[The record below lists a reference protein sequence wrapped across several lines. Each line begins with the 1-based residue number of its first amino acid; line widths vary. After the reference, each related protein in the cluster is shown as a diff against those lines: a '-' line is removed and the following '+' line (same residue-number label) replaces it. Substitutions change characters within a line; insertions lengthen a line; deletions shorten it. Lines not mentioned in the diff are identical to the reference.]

1 VVLIIVITSMATTS
15 VVLGLDTGI
24 RRLSELN
31 IVLAVLLLL
40 FVLIAGPTVFLL
52 QTFVQNTG
60 NYMGSLMESTFN
72 LYAYKPSGWIGG
84 WTLFYWGWWIA
95 WSPFVGMFI
104 ARVSRGRTIREF
116 VGGVLLAPVGFT
128 FMWMTV
134 FGDTAIHMVLM
145 DNVKGLT
152 EAVSDNT
159 AVALFKFF
167 ENLPFSGVASFLA
180 TALVVTF
187 FVTSS
192 DSGSL
197 VVDMLTSGGQEE
209 SPVWQRIFWALTE
222 GLIAVVLLLT
232 GGLGA
237 LQTAA
242 IATALPFTVALIFIC
257 WGMLKA
263 LRLDVLKRSIV
274 REARI
279 GPGGS
284 QPDVPWKTRL
294 KSIMHTPQRPAAEGF
309 LANTIRPAFDEICEE
324 FNQRQ
329 LPCRIEHGED
339 RAWIEV
345 RHGDEVDFYY
355 LVQLRRYEPPSFV
368 IRDLKNRRA
377 KALEFYRAEVHLK
390 EGGQNY
396 DIMGWSKDDV
406 IHDVLDHY
414 ERHLHF
420 LQLAR

>member
-1 VVLIIVITSMATTS
+1 V
-15 VVLGLDTGI
+15 
-24 RRLSELN
+24 
-31 IVLAVLLLL
+31 
-40 FVLIAGPTVFLL
+40 
-52 QTFVQNTG
+52 
-60 NYMGSLMESTFN
+60 
-72 LYAYKPSGWIGG
+72 
-84 WTLFYWGWWIA
+84 
-95 WSPFVGMFI
+95 
-104 ARVSRGRTIREF
+104 
-116 VGGVLLAPVGFT
+116 
-128 FMWMTV
+128 
-134 FGDTAIHMVLM
+134 
-145 DNVKGLT
+145 
-152 EAVSDNT
+152 
-159 AVALFKFF
+159 VALFKFF